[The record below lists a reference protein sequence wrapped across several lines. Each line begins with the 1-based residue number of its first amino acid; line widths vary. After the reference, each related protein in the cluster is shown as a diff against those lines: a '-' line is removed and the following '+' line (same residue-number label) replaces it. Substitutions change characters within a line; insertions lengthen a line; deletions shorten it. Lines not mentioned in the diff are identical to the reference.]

1 VGLDVGDD
9 AEGKQTAANVLYRFS
24 CGGLAEGERAAAKAL
39 FAFLTLLD
47 QRSVNFARRN
57 ASTGVKWGGFGLVV
71 LLWLV
76 EPPQV
81 FKYIY
86 GSKRYEKA

>member
-1 VGLDVGDD
+1 V
-9 AEGKQTAANVLYRFS
+9 
-24 CGGLAEGERAAAKAL
+24 
-39 FAFLTLLD
+39 
-47 QRSVNFARRN
+47 QRGSNFARRN
-57 ASTGVKWGGFGLVV
+57 ATTVAKWGGLGLVV

-81 FKYIY
+81 FRYIY